1 MAQYRIVLVVVCFIT
16 GFIAET
22 LKHAHYGILAFI
34 FYAIFI
40 FCFSALLFSFFN
52 K

>member
-1 MAQYRIVLVVVCFIT
+1 MAKYRIVLVVVCFIS
-16 GFIAET
+16 GFIAES

-34 FYAIFI
+34 FYAIFA
-40 FCFSALLFSFFN
+40 FCFSAIIFSFFN